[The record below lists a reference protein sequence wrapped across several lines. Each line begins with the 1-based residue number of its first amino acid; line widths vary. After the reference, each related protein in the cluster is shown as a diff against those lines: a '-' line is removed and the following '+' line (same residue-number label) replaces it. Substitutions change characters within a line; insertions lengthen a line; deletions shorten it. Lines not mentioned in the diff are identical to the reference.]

1 MMISNTLS
9 HGVFIPTVI
18 LTVKTMSEDL
28 RPKVCL
34 MVDHE
39 VVLINSLE
47 MMEIEKIG
55 ISIQLE
61 ILNDLA

>member
-1 MMISNTLS
+1 
-9 HGVFIPTVI
+9 
-18 LTVKTMSEDL
+18 
-28 RPKVCL
+28 